1 MDGIDGDYW
10 EEVRME
16 ETLIWVEY
24 FVEVSGFTRAK
35 FSTGLMWFI
44 KDYQEGSL
52 RLRLVRLRM
61 EFFVITDW
69 INEEV

>member
-1 MDGIDGDYW
+1 
-10 EEVRME
+10 ME

-44 KDYQEGSL
+44 GLPRRSIEA
-52 RLRLVRLRM
+52 
-61 EFFVITDW
+61 
-69 INEEV
+69 